1 MKKRVSLLPG
11 HLKSRCCFM
20 WRGVLLLVSRQF
32 AAAMVGKR
40 WNGRGVVI
48 YSWERAVE
56 PAGLFKRA
64 SFLPPLSDL
73 T

>member
-1 MKKRVSLLPG
+1 
-11 HLKSRCCFM
+11 M
-20 WRGVLLLVSRQF
+20 WRGVLLPVSRQF
-32 AAAMVGKR
+32 AAAVVGKR
-40 WNGRGVVI
+40 WISITPRVRGKGAQRGVVI

-64 SFLPPLSDL
+64 SFLPSLIDL

>member
-1 MKKRVSLLPG
+1 
-11 HLKSRCCFM
+11 M
-20 WRGVLLLVSRQF
+20 WRGVLLPVSRQF
-32 AAAMVGKR
+32 AAAVVGKR

-64 SFLPPLSDL
+64 SFLPSLIDL